1 MIPTRMYQLVKLT
14 MIGLLINFSL
24 RINVKNEML
33 HQQMGGKKLGVIER
47 RIINRLRLK
56 CAFAYQALYFTS
68 VYLNTLKGDN
78 AFYYCLVDLMVLLF
92 CTCRSWLTTQIFS
105 RNSVCNC
112 IAQYISDV
120 LGRTFYL
127 CTNKRVSSF
136 EATSIDC
143 FSMYGCF
150 VLFGHF

>member
-56 CAFAYQALYFTS
+56 CAFAY
-68 VYLNTLKGDN
+68 
-78 AFYYCLVDLMVLLF
+78 
-92 CTCRSWLTTQIFS
+92 
-105 RNSVCNC
+105 
-112 IAQYISDV
+112 
-120 LGRTFYL
+120 
-127 CTNKRVSSF
+127 
-136 EATSIDC
+136 
-143 FSMYGCF
+143 
-150 VLFGHF
+150 